1 MKGQQEFLAG
11 LLFVVLLV
19 VIVFIIGAYWLIAIG
34 LALTVLLVSFIA
46 KKITN
51 RKRRK

>member
-19 VIVFIIGAYWLIAIG
+19 VIVFVIGAYWLIVIG
-34 LALTVLLVSFIA
+34 LALIVLLVSFIA
-46 KKITN
+46 KKIMN
-51 RKRRK
+51 QKRRK

>member
-11 LLFVVLLV
+11 LLFAVLLV
-19 VIVFIIGAYWLIAIG
+19 VIVFVIGSYWLIVIG
-34 LALTVLLVSFIA
+34 LALIVLPVSFIV

>member
-19 VIVFIIGAYWLIAIG
+19 VIVFVIGSYWLIVLG
-34 LALTVLLVSFIA
+34 LALIVLLVSFIA
-46 KKITN
+46 KKIMN
-51 RKRRK
+51 QKRRK

>member
-11 LLFVVLLV
+11 LLFVLLLV
-19 VIVFIIGAYWLIAIG
+19 AIVFVIGSYWLIVLG
-34 LALTVLLVSFIA
+34 LALTILLVGFVA
-46 KKITN
+46 EKITN